1 MLRPP
6 QSRAWHVTG
15 LRRTWDES
23 VTTRISG
30 VSWRYFR
37 AVGRPLRH
45 LEAGAY
51 YHIGI
56 RGNNHAPIVVDDGDR
71 IVFFHILRRVER
83 RYGWRTHVRCLMGNH
98 YHLLVETPLPNLAD
112 GMRDLNGGYA
122 RAFNERHKRKDH
134 VFGRRYWSKVI
145 ESDEQY
151 EATLEYIVNNPLHH
165 GFVRRL
171 EQWRWT
177 S

>member
-1 MLRPP
+1 MGRKRHNADL
-6 QSRAWHVTG
+6 WG
-15 LRRTWDES
+15 
-23 VTTRISG
+23 SG
-30 VSWRYFR
+30 RYFR

-151 EATLEYIVNNPLHH
+151 EATVEYIVNNPLHQ
-165 GFVRRL
+165 VRPPARTMAL
-171 EQWRWT
+171 DVGHRSQCARFARCLTTPT